1 MKRRALTIGL
11 AVLLAIFG
19 TTGVLV
25 YVNHANARAL
35 AGQQAV
41 NVLVAKSLIPAGTS
55 AAAAQD
61 QGLLTVER
69 LPASSV
75 PADALA
81 SVTSDVSALVTDAD
95 VQPGQ
100 LLVRPMLVTAA
111 QATNGLAVPQGM
123 VAVSIQFCLP
133 EAVAGYIH
141 PGSLVAVFDT
151 TGSANMNA
159 QPGCSGQHAWQSGNS
174 VSTKLMLSKVTV
186 LAVGQASTTST
197 TSTNQNGSTS
207 GASPTLITL
216 AVDTHDA
223 AELIVMSEH
232 DMPYLAL
239 MASS

>member
-11 AVLLAIFG
+11 AVLLAILG

-41 NVLVAKSLIPAGTS
+41 NVLVAKSLIPSGTS
-55 AAAAQD
+55 AANAQA

-75 PADALA
+75 PADALT

-123 VAVSIQFCLP
+123 VAVSIQFCLS

-141 PGSLVAVFDT
+141 PGSEVAVFDT

-159 QPGCSGQHAWQSGNS
+159 QPGCTGQHAWQSGNS

-186 LAVGQASTTST
+186 LAVGQAAAQTST
-197 TSTNQNGSTS
+197 TSQNGSTS
-207 GASPTLITL
+207 SASPTLITL

-223 AELIVMSEH
+223 SELIRMSEH

>member
-1 MKRRALTIGL
+1 MKRALTIGL
-11 AVLLAIFG
+11 AVLLAVLG

-35 AGQQAV
+35 NGQRAV

-55 AAAAQD
+55 AANAQG
-61 QGLLTVER
+61 QGLLSTER

-75 PADALA
+75 PVDALA
-81 SVTSDVSALVTDAD
+81 AITPDVSALVTDAD

-111 QATNGLAVPQGM
+111 HATNGLAVPAGM

-141 PGSLVAVFDT
+141 PGSQVAVFDT

-159 QPGCSGQHAWQSGNS
+159 QPGCNGQHTWQSGNS
-174 VSTKLMLSKVTV
+174 VSTKLTLPKVTV
-186 LAVGQASTTST
+186 LAVGQASA
-197 TSTNQNGSTS
+197 TNQSGSSS
-207 GASPTLITL
+207 GGNVDLITL
-216 AVDTHDA
+216 AASTHDA
-223 AELIVMSEH
+223 AELIMMSEH

-239 MASS
+239 VASS